1 MNHKRIFGAVAVLVG
16 GLLSGEEAVRF
27 DHKVRQ
33 DFFAG
38 IAGDKVA
45 LARGMKTTEEVLIK
59 NPDDA
64 EALVWH
70 GSGLYSQAGE
80 IFRNGGDQAKGM
92 ELFMKGQQEMDRA
105 AALAPKSIGVR
116 IPRGATYLTST
127 RFMGNAP
134 FVKPLVEKGLSDY
147 QAVYEIQKEN
157 LDKLGV
163 HPLGELLFGL
173 ADGNSRMGNEA
184 KAKEFFEQL
193 RQRLPESAYAKRAA
207 TWLETKSLSPAQS
220 GCIGCHVSKQ
230 Q

>member
-1 MNHKRIFGAVAVLVG
+1 MNRKQIFIAVSVLVG
-16 GLLSGEEAVRF
+16 RLLNGEEAVRF

-38 IAGDKVA
+38 IAGDKEA
-45 LARGMKTTEEVLIK
+45 LARGMKTTEEFLAQ
-59 NPDDA
+59 NPDHA

-80 IFRNGGDQAKGM
+80 LFRNGGDQAKGM

-105 AALAPKSIGVR
+105 VVLAPKSIGVR

-127 RFMGNAP
+127 RFMGDAP
-134 FVKPLVEKGLSDY
+134 FVKPLIEKGLADY
-147 QAVYEIQKEN
+147 QAAYEIQQGY
-157 LDKLGV
+157 LDKLGA

-173 ADGNSRMGNEA
+173 ADGNSRVGNET
-184 KAKEFFEQL
+184 KAKEFFEQI

-207 TWLETKSLSPAQS
+207 TWLETKSLPASQS
-220 GCIGCHVSKQ
+220 GCIGCHLSKQ

>member
-1 MNHKRIFGAVAVLVG
+1 MNRKQAFALA
-16 GLLSGEEAVRF
+16 LLAGTILNGEEAIRF

-45 LARGMKTTEEVLIK
+45 LARGMKTTEEVLALDP
-59 NPDDA
+59 NHA

-80 IFRNGGDQAKGM
+80 LLRNGGDQAKGM
-92 ELFMKGQQEMDRA
+92 EFFMRGQQEMDKA
-105 AALAPKSIGVR
+105 VALAPQSIAVR

-134 FVKPLVEKGLSDY
+134 FVKPLIEKGLADY
-147 QAVYEIQKEN
+147 QAAYEMQKDS
-157 LDKLGV
+157 LDQLGT

-173 ADGNSRMGNEA
+173 ADGNARTGNEA
-184 KAKEFFEQL
+184 QAKEFFEQL

-207 TWLETKSLSPAQS
+207 TWLETKSLPASQS
-220 GCIGCHVSKQ
+220 GCIGCHVSK
-230 Q
+230 